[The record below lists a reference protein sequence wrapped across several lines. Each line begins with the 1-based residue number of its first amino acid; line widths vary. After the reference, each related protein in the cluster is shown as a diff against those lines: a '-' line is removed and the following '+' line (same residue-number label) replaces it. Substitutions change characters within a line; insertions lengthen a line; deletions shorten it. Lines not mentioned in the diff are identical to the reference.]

1 MLAQNIISFIK
12 KYLYLRY
19 QVHHKNADISV
30 RFNRKKKSFYVYN
43 HAAGYPICVSTLR
56 IADHVPDL
64 RNYINPAKT
73 DFNYPAGVDKE
84 DPDNVQNISIEF
96 YDPNRSFEYLK
107 NIKSPYE
114 FSVLRYCYKTD
125 KLSEDDIK
133 KILVNMVDFIENGA
147 EKYED
152 PLDGTS
158 KHAYIKKGTGYKYPM
173 GFPLPDDVEKYGSL
187 NYHKVYNTFESSTKT
202 HEYIFISFDD
212 DIDIKEAVENI
223 ILEEMKK
230 RAIYE
235 MVMKTFKHALWNMIS
250 KLK

>member
-1 MLAQNIISFIK
+1 
-12 KYLYLRY
+12 
-19 QVHHKNADISV
+19 
-30 RFNRKKKSFYVYN
+30 
-43 HAAGYPICVSTLR
+43 
-56 IADHVPDL
+56 
-64 RNYINPAKT
+64 
-73 DFNYPAGVDKE
+73 
-84 DPDNVQNISIEF
+84 
-96 YDPNRSFEYLK
+96 
-107 NIKSPYE
+107 
-114 FSVLRYCYKTD
+114 
-125 KLSEDDIK
+125 
-133 KILVNMVDFIENGA
+133 MVDFIENGA